1 MSSEVPAI
9 QSSAQDSTTAAS
21 PAAPWYAIFPDPVS
35 TPEAITPEG
44 LAALLRHHAVTL
56 GKDFLVIDVRRVDF
70 EVACIRGAINLPAHS
85 FYQTLPS
92 IIATLSHVPKVI
104 FHCNSCKPGGRGP
117 RTAGWY
123 ADELK
128 RQGKGDQADTVF
140 VLEGGM
146 KAWVSAY
153 GDDETLTTKLP
164 HLSSS

>member
-1 MSSEVPAI
+1 MSSEVTVT
-9 QSSAQDSTTAAS
+9 QSSTQVTTTG
-21 PAAPWYAIFPDPVS
+21 PWHSIFPDPVS
-35 TPEAITPEG
+35 APQAITPEG
-44 LAALLRHHAVTL
+44 LAALLRHNAVTL
-56 GKDFLVIDVRRVDF
+56 GKDFIVIDARRVDF

-92 IIATLSHVPKVI
+92 IVATLSHVPKVV

-128 RQGKGDQADTVF
+128 RQGKADQADNVF

-146 KAWVSAY
+146 KAWVSVY
-153 GDDETLTTKLP
+153 GDDDVLTTKLP
-164 HLSSS
+164 QLAPS